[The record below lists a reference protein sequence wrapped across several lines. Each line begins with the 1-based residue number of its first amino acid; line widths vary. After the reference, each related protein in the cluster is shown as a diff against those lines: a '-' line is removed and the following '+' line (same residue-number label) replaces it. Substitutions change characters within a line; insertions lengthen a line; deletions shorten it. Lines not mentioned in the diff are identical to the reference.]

1 MSHLYYGNQN
11 FDIAEF
17 RDRKVI
23 HELEMAMTAFDCV
36 IPDHSGIYCST
47 DITTGRKLY
56 FEIFKQYN
64 VRSDEELA
72 TKLGNDRHAK
82 IRMELMQSNNERGL
96 AFANSLRLRGLVN
109 IITPSPFI
117 ARDFDQQHY
126 LYFWEWVIIKK
137 VYEARFNE
145 GWEFSNGCTMEYAAA
160 VRKGIPR
167 LDHLGRPLEHSEA
180 ISKIEAAIRE
190 LTACKIS
197 TAKLERHLGYLK
209 EIGTANS

>member
-1 MSHLYYGNQN
+1 MLPHLYYGNQP
-11 FDIAEF
+11 FHIAEF
-17 RDRKVI
+17 QDRKVI
-23 HELEMAMTAFDCV
+23 YELEMAMTVFDCV

-47 DITTGRKLY
+47 DLTTGKKLY

-64 VRSDEELA
+64 VQSTEELA
-72 TKLGNDRHAK
+72 SRLGTDRYAK
-82 IRMELMQSNNERGL
+82 VRMDLTQSNIERGL
-96 AFANSLRLRGLVN
+96 AFADGLRLRGLVN
-109 IITPSPFI
+109 IITPAPFN
-117 ARDFDQQHY
+117 ARDFDQEHY

-167 LDHLGRPLEHSEA
+167 FDHLGQPLEHSEA

-197 TAKLERHLGYLK
+197 AHRLECHLAYLRGIK
-209 EIGTANS
+209 T